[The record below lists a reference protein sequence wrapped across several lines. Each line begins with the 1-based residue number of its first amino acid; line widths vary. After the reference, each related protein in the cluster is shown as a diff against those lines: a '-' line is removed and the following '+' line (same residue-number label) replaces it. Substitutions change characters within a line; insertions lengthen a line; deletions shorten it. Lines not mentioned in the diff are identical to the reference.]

1 MAKTPKIKFYNSVV
15 KGKVPNAE
23 DAEIGEIF
31 INANAEAPF
40 ISTKNSNGEMTKYID
55 EATIDQKIA
64 AGGLD
69 NQIFT
74 TIAASLNDLNGKKLN
89 ESAFTE
95 YSASTS
101 SDIDGINAKINGIEQ
116 EIQTGVTSAITQEIE
131 DRKNADSK
139 IDSKIDSNT
148 ELINTLSS
156 ETKTKLDNKVSI
168 DSFESE
174 VNHLTTMIDTK
185 QPLLVSGENIKT
197 INGTSLIGSGNID
210 IESGTKITVDIVMS
224 DVSENAVQNKVIK
237 SYVDTNKVTKTSQ
250 LANDSG
256 FLTQHQDISGK
267 LDKTEAA
274 LTYQTKGDYA
284 LKSDIYDKSV
294 LDEKLALKANASDLN
309 YKLDSSDFQSYSA
322 ETNTKINSKADASD
336 VYTKTQVD
344 SLLTSSTVT
353 KEIESIISG
362 YSYSKND
369 VDTKVNE
376 KADKTTVDTLS
387 GKVDSK
393 VETKEYSAY
402 TASTETK
409 ISNKADTTTVNALS
423 TKIDTISG
431 NVETLSGTVANKQ
444 DTLVSGTNIK
454 TINNQSLLG
463 EGNITIEGGS
473 TITVDKEMS
482 KTSENPVQNKV
493 ITATLDNYA
502 LASDIPTKTSQLTND
517 SGFLSEHQDISGKL
531 DTSVFE
537 NYSADTD
544 SKITD
549 KQDVLVSGTNIKTI
563 NNQSLL
569 GEGNITIEGGGS
581 ITIDDSMSD
590 TSENAVQNKV
600 IKSYVDSNKV
610 TKTSELT
617 NDSNYIVNGTSNDVT
632 FNGNVYLSGS
642 THIPSEIKAEGNL
655 KMTSDFALGKEC
667 LFKTK
672 ALMANTIYTEKLAY
686 SSGNTSTGT
695 IYTSYTWDLP
705 HKSGTIA
712 LTSDIPSTTNFVQ
725 TSAFTSYS
733 ASTADSINKKLNTTD
748 FNTYSAETNTK
759 INAKV
764 NVDDVYTKTEVDEKV
779 DNIVTSSTISEKIQ
793 TVVSSYT
800 YSQSD
805 IDTKLSDK
813 SDRTELATVSA
824 ATQNSIDTISGTA
837 TTLRTDL
844 DTLSGFTGQLSAE
857 TWFYLQQCA
866 DYIKQNSANTETI
879 SGNVETLSGTVA
891 NKQDTL
897 VSGTN
902 IKTINNQSLLGE
914 GNITIEGGG
923 SVTVDTE
930 MSDVS
935 ENPVQNKVITAAIKE
950 KPNVVYLT
958 QAEYDALETKDTSK
972 IYMITDAKEVE
983 SLDDYY
989 TKTEVDT
996 KLSEKADTTA
1006 LAAKQDTL
1014 VSGTNIKT
1022 INNETLLG
1030 SGNIVVPKVW
1040 SGTQTEYDAITTKD
1054 SGTIYLIYES

>member
-116 EIQTGVTSAITQEIE
+116 EIQTRVTSAITQEIE

-267 LDKTEAA
+267 LDKTEAE

-294 LDEKLALKANASDLN
+294 LDEKLALKADASDLN
-309 YKLDSSDFQSYSA
+309 YKLDTSDFKSYSA
-322 ETNTKINSKADASD
+322 ETNTKINLKADASD

-387 GKVDSK
+387 G
-393 VETKEYSAY
+393 
-402 TASTETK
+402 
-409 ISNKADTTTVNALS
+409 
-423 TKIDTISG
+423 
-431 NVETLSGTVANKQ
+431 TVANKQ

-482 KTSENPVQNKV
+482 KASENPVQNKV

-549 KQDVLVSGTNIKTI
+549 KQDALVSGTNIKTI

-655 KMTSDFALGKEC
+655 KMTSDCALGKEC

-672 ALMANTIYTEKLAY
+672 ALMSNTIYTEKLAY

-712 LTSDIPSTTNFVQ
+712 LTSDIPSTTNFVT

-759 INAKV
+759 INAKA

-844 DTLSGFTGQLSAE
+844 DSLSGFTGRLSAE
-857 TWFYLQQCA
+857 TSAVLTEAYNLYCA
-866 DYIKQNSANTETI
+866 LSANTETI

-930 MSDVS
+930 MSDTS

-1040 SGTQTEYDAITTKD
+1040 SGTQAEYDAITTKD

>member
-267 LDKTEAA
+267 LDKTEAE

-423 TKIDTISG
+423 TTIDTISG

-444 DTLVSGTNIK
+444 DT
-454 TINNQSLLG
+454 
-463 EGNITIEGGS
+463 
-473 TITVDKEMS
+473 
-482 KTSENPVQNKV
+482 
-493 ITATLDNYA
+493 
-502 LASDIPTKTSQLTND
+502 
-517 SGFLSEHQDISGKL
+517 
-531 DTSVFE
+531 
-537 NYSADTD
+537 
-544 SKITD
+544 
-549 KQDVLVSGTNIKTI
+549 LVSGTNIKTI

-632 FNGNVYLSGS
+632 FKGNVYLSGS

-655 KMTSDFALGKEC
+655 KMTSDCALGKEC

-712 LTSDIPSTTNFVQ
+712 LTSDIPSTTDFVQ

-733 ASTADSINKKLNTTD
+733 ASTAGSINKKLNTTD

-759 INAKV
+759 INAKA

-844 DTLSGFTGQLSAE
+844 DSLSGFTGQLSARTLTE
-857 TWFYLQQCA
+857 LTDAYNLFCA
-866 DYIKQNSANTETI
+866 LSANTETI

-930 MSDVS
+930 MSDTS

>member
-40 ISTKNSNGEMTKYID
+40 ISTKNNNGEMTKYID

-267 LDKTEAA
+267 LDKTEAE

-423 TKIDTISG
+423 TTIDTISG

-549 KQDVLVSGTNIKTI
+549 KQD
-563 NNQSLL
+563 
-569 GEGNITIEGGGS
+569 
-581 ITIDDSMSD
+581 
-590 TSENAVQNKV
+590 A
-600 IKSYVDSNKV
+600 
-610 TKTSELT
+610 
-617 NDSNYIVNGTSNDVT
+617 
-632 FNGNVYLSGS
+632 
-642 THIPSEIKAEGNL
+642 
-655 KMTSDFALGKEC
+655 
-667 LFKTK
+667 
-672 ALMANTIYTEKLAY
+672 
-686 SSGNTSTGT
+686 
-695 IYTSYTWDLP
+695 
-705 HKSGTIA
+705 
-712 LTSDIPSTTNFVQ
+712 
-725 TSAFTSYS
+725 
-733 ASTADSINKKLNTTD
+733 
-748 FNTYSAETNTK
+748 
-759 INAKV
+759 
-764 NVDDVYTKTEVDEKV
+764 
-779 DNIVTSSTISEKIQ
+779 
-793 TVVSSYT
+793 
-800 YSQSD
+800 
-805 IDTKLSDK
+805 
-813 SDRTELATVSA
+813 
-824 ATQNSIDTISGTA
+824 
-837 TTLRTDL
+837 
-844 DTLSGFTGQLSAE
+844 
-857 TWFYLQQCA
+857 
-866 DYIKQNSANTETI
+866 
-879 SGNVETLSGTVA
+879 
-891 NKQDTL
+891 L

-930 MSDVS
+930 MSDTS